1 MLKELNDNYKEF
13 SGNYSSMKKNT
24 ETMNKNQSEMKNEMS
39 EIKNILEGIKSK
51 LDEAEDQIS
60 NLEDKGENKQTKK
73 PHPIRAMKRKR
84 LKKNKEGLREV
95 LYNTKCNNICIIG
108 IPEGEEREED
118 IENLF
123 EEIRTKNFPN
133 LVEEKV
139 TQVQEVQRVPIKI
152 NSKRPTPTHII
163 VKIAKF
169 KDKERILK
177 AARDKVSYLHGSSNK
192 TVS

>member
-84 LKKNKEGLREV
+84 LKKNKGSLRE
-95 LYNTKCNNICIIG
+95 LWGNMKQQYLHHR
-108 IPEGEEREED
+108 IPPGEEREQG

-123 EEIRTKNFPN
+123 EELMTENFSN
-133 LVEEKV
+133 LVRERV
-139 TQVQEVQRVPIKI
+139 MQVQKAQRVLIKK
-152 NSKRPTPTHII
+152 NPKRPTPRHITI
-163 VKIAKF
+163 KMAKF

-177 AARDKVSYLHGSSNK
+177 AAREK
-192 TVS
+192 